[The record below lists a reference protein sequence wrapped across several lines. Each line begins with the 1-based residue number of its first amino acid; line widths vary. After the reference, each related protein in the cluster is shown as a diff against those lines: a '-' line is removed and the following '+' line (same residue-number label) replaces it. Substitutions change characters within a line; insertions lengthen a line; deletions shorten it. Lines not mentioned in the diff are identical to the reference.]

1 MLGSSSVQHLRS
13 IEHPFIKTPND
24 IIARTTTSLY
34 VTNDHYYTHG
44 NMRLLEDLYYGATW
58 SDTIHI
64 EIADLTSKD
73 PKADIDAKV
82 VLTGLHNNNG
92 LARGASPNEIAIG
105 SALSGD
111 LHIAQVLE
119 ATRELKVL
127 ETVSLDAVVDNPS
140 YFRDPYSTVGY
151 DASGYF
157 TAGLSVAHKLPKT
170 IHDPAGKI
178 PVMIWHVLPKTE
190 GDKQTWEKR
199 LVFED
204 DGSRLSSASSAVLV
218 AIDPELEGGKKRG
231 WLFMTGF
238 ISANTITVKVDL

>member
-1 MLGSSSVQHLRS
+1 
-13 IEHPFIKTPND
+13 
-24 IIARTTTSLY
+24 
-34 VTNDHYYTHG
+34 
-44 NMRLLEDLYYGATW
+44 MRLLEDLYYGATW

-92 LARGASPNEIAIG
+92 LTRGASPNEIAIG

-119 ATRELKVL
+119 ATQELKVL

-140 YFRDPYSTVGY
+140 YFKDPYSTVGY

-178 PVMIWHVLPKTE
+178 PVMIWHVLPKTD

-238 ISANTITVKVDL
+238 ISANTIAVKIDL